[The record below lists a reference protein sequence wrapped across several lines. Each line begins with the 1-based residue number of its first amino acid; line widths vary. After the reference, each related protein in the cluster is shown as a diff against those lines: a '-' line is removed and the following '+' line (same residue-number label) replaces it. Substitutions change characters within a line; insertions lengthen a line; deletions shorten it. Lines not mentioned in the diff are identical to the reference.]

1 MLSKMACRV
10 ITCIVQ
16 QVSAMSN
23 SSVTIQLESLR
34 ATFSG
39 RKTEGSCWQHLTQRS
54 MRLLRHS
61 GLPRCRKQNSTLS
74 GSSAVCFRLVRLPL
88 GLKGAFYCR
97 SGRFI
102 ETHEYVVLIVER
114 NNLADATL
122 SRHDHVQDCS
132 LPGAHARSGA
142 RHRTRQ

>member
-10 ITCIVQ
+10 ITSIVQ

-23 SSVTIQLESLR
+23 SSVAIQLESLR

-61 GLPRCRKQNSTLS
+61 GLPRCRKKNMTLLS
-74 GSSAVCFRLVRLPL
+74 SSANCFRSVRLPL
-88 GLKGAFYCR
+88 GLKGTFYSR
-97 SGRFI
+97 SGRVI
-102 ETHEYVVLIVER
+102 ETHGYVVFIVER
-114 NNLADATL
+114 NKSADATL
-122 SRHDHVQDCS
+122 SRHDNVQDCS
-132 LPGAHARSGA
+132 LPGAHARGGA